1 MLSIQNLKASLLDG
15 TPILKGINLEV
26 KPGEIHAIMGLNGS
40 GKSTLAKVISGHPA
54 YKVDSGSVEMDGKNL
69 LELDPASRANEGFF
83 ASTQYPIEIPGVPN
97 VEFLRMAVDSKRAYL
112 KMGPISDAE
121 FNDRL
126 NEAMQ
131 LLEMD
136 ERYRTRGL
144 NDGFSGG
151 EKKRNEILQ
160 MAMLL
165 PKYAFLDETDS
176 GLDIDALRIVSN
188 GINHLHNQNR
198 AVILVTHYERLL
210 DYVKPDFVHVL
221 IHGKI
226 ILSGGPELAKK
237 LEKEGYENLEGIV

>member
-1 MLSIQNLKASLLDG
+1 MLSIKNLKASLLDG
-15 TPILKGINLEV
+15 TQILKGIQLEI

-54 YKVDSGSVEMDGKNL
+54 YRVDSGSIELDGKNL
-69 LELDPASRANEGFF
+69 LELSADERANEGFF

-97 VEFLRMAVDSKRAYL
+97 VDFLRMAVDSKRAYL
-112 KMGPISDAE
+112 KEPPISDAE
-121 FNDRL
+121 FNKRL
-126 NEAMQ
+126 DDAMA

-136 ERYRTRGL
+136 DRYRIRGL

-165 PKYAFLDETDS
+165 PKYSFLDETDS

-188 GINHLHNQNR
+188 GINHLRNSER

-210 DYVKPDFVHVL
+210 DYVKPDYIHVL
-221 IHGKI
+221 IRGKI
-226 ILSGGPELAKK
+226 LLTGDASLAAK
-237 LEKEGYENLEGIV
+237 LEKDGYDWIEA

>member
-1 MLSIQNLKASLLDG
+1 MLSIKNLKASLLDG
-15 TPILKGINLEV
+15 TQILKGINLDV
-26 KPGEIHAIMGLNGS
+26 NPGEIHAIMGINGS

-54 YKVDSGSVEMDGKNL
+54 YQVDEGSVELDGKNL
-69 LELDPASRANEGFF
+69 LELEPNERANEGFF

-112 KMGPISDAE
+112 KEGPISDEE
-121 FNDRL
+121 FSKRL
-126 NEAMQ
+126 NEAME

-136 ERYRTRGL
+136 DRYRTRGL

-165 PKYAFLDETDS
+165 PKYSFLDETDS

-198 AVILVTHYERLL
+198 AVILVTHYERIL
-210 DYVKPDFVHVL
+210 DLVKPDFVHVL
-221 IHGKI
+221 MHGKI
-226 ILSGGPELAKK
+226 LMSGGPDLALK
-237 LEKEGYENLEGIV
+237 LEKDGYDWIEGA

>member
-1 MLSIQNLKASLLDG
+1 MLSIKNLKASLLDG
-15 TPILKGINLEV
+15 TQILKGINLEV
-26 KPGEIHAIMGLNGS
+26 KPGEIHAIMGINGS

-54 YKVDSGSVEMDGKNL
+54 YQVDEGSVELDGKNL
-69 LELDPASRANEGFF
+69 LELEPNERANEGFF

-112 KMGPISDAE
+112 KEGPISDEE
-121 FNDRL
+121 FNKRL
-126 NEAMQ
+126 NEAME

-165 PKYAFLDETDS
+165 PKYSFLDETDS

-188 GINHLHNQNR
+188 GINHLHNQDR
-198 AVILVTHYERLL
+198 AVILVTHYERIL
-210 DYVKPDFVHVL
+210 DMVKPDFVHVL
-221 IHGKI
+221 MHGKI
-226 ILSGGPELAKK
+226 LLSGGPDLALK
-237 LEKEGYENLEGIV
+237 LEKDGYDWIEGA

>member
-1 MLSIQNLKASLLDG
+1 MLSIKNLKASLLDG
-15 TPILKGINLEV
+15 TQILKGINLDV
-26 KPGEIHAIMGLNGS
+26 KPGEVHAIMGINGS

-54 YKVDSGSVEMDGKNL
+54 YQVDEGSVELDGKNL
-69 LELDPASRANEGFF
+69 LELEPNERANEGFF

-97 VEFLRMAVDSKRAYL
+97 VEFLRMAVDSKRTYL
-112 KMGPISDAE
+112 KEGPISEEE
-121 FNDRL
+121 FSKRL
-126 NEAMQ
+126 NEAMA

-136 ERYRTRGL
+136 DRYRTRGL

-165 PKYAFLDETDS
+165 PKYSFLDETDS

-198 AVILVTHYERLL
+198 AVILVTHYERIL
-210 DYVKPDFVHVL
+210 DLVKPDFIHVL
-221 IHGKI
+221 MHGKI
-226 ILSGGPELAKK
+226 LMSGGPELALK
-237 LEKEGYENLEGIV
+237 LEKDGYDWIEGA

>member
-1 MLSIQNLKASLLDG
+1 MLSIKNLKASLLDG
-15 TPILKGINLEV
+15 TQILKGINLDV
-26 KPGEIHAIMGLNGS
+26 KPGEVHAIMGINGS

-54 YKVDSGSVEMDGKNL
+54 YQVDEGSVELDGKNL
-69 LELDPASRANEGFF
+69 LELEPNERANEGFF

-112 KMGPISDAE
+112 KEGPISDEE
-121 FNDRL
+121 FSKRL
-126 NEAMQ
+126 NKAMA

-136 ERYRTRGL
+136 DRYRTRGL

-165 PKYAFLDETDS
+165 PKYSFLDETDS

-198 AVILVTHYERLL
+198 AVILVTHYERIL
-210 DYVKPDFVHVL
+210 DLVKPDFIHVL
-221 IHGKI
+221 MHGKI
-226 ILSGGPELAKK
+226 LMSGGPELALK
-237 LEKEGYENLEGIV
+237 LEKDGYDWIEGA

>member
-1 MLSIQNLKASLLDG
+1 MLSIKNLKASLLDG
-15 TPILKGINLEV
+15 TQILKGINLDV
-26 KPGEIHAIMGLNGS
+26 KPGEVHAIMGINGS

-54 YKVDSGSVEMDGKNL
+54 YQVDEGSVELDGKNL
-69 LELDPASRANEGFF
+69 LELEPNERANEGFF

-112 KMGPISDAE
+112 KEGPISDEE
-121 FNDRL
+121 FSKRL
-126 NEAMQ
+126 NEAMA

-136 ERYRTRGL
+136 DRYRTRGL

-165 PKYAFLDETDS
+165 PKYSFLDETDS

-198 AVILVTHYERLL
+198 AVILVTHYERIL
-210 DYVKPDFVHVL
+210 DLVKPNFIHVL
-221 IHGKI
+221 MHGKI
-226 ILSGGPELAKK
+226 LMSGGPELALK
-237 LEKEGYENLEGIV
+237 LEKDGYDWIEGA

>member
-1 MLSIQNLKASLLDG
+1 MLSIKNLKASLLDG
-15 TPILKGINLEV
+15 TQILKGINLDV
-26 KPGEIHAIMGLNGS
+26 KPGEVHAIMGINGS

-54 YKVDSGSVEMDGKNL
+54 YQVDEGSVELDGKNL
-69 LELDPASRANEGFF
+69 LELEPNERANEGFF

-112 KMGPISDAE
+112 KEGPISDEE
-121 FNDRL
+121 FSKRL
-126 NEAMQ
+126 NEAMA

-136 ERYRTRGL
+136 DRYRTRGL

-165 PKYAFLDETDS
+165 PKYSFLDETGS

-198 AVILVTHYERLL
+198 AVILVTHYERIL
-210 DYVKPDFVHVL
+210 DLVKPDFIHVL
-221 IHGKI
+221 MHGKI
-226 ILSGGPELAKK
+226 LMSGGPELALK
-237 LEKEGYENLEGIV
+237 LEKDGYDWIEGA

>member
-1 MLSIQNLKASLLDG
+1 MLSIKNLKASLLDG
-15 TPILKGINLEV
+15 TQILKGINLDV
-26 KPGEIHAIMGLNGS
+26 KPGEVHAIMGINGS

-54 YKVDSGSVEMDGKNL
+54 YQVDEGSVELDGKNL
-69 LELDPASRANEGFF
+69 LELEPNERANEGFF

-112 KMGPISDAE
+112 KEGPISDEE
-121 FNDRL
+121 FSKRL
-126 NEAMQ
+126 NEAMA

-136 ERYRTRGL
+136 DRYRTRGL

-160 MAMLL
+160 MATLL
-165 PKYAFLDETDS
+165 PKYSFLDETDS

-198 AVILVTHYERLL
+198 AVILVTHYERIL
-210 DYVKPDFVHVL
+210 DLVKPDFIHVL
-221 IHGKI
+221 MHGKI
-226 ILSGGPELAKK
+226 LMSGGPKLALK
-237 LEKEGYENLEGIV
+237 LEKDGYDWIEGA

>member
-1 MLSIQNLKASLLDG
+1 MLSIKNLKASLLDG
-15 TPILKGINLEV
+15 TQILKGINLDV
-26 KPGEIHAIMGLNGS
+26 KPGEVHAIMGINGS

-54 YKVDSGSVEMDGKNL
+54 YQVDEGSVELDGKNL
-69 LELDPASRANEGFF
+69 LELEPNERANEGFF

-112 KMGPISDAE
+112 KEGPISDEE
-121 FNDRL
+121 FSKRL
-126 NEAMQ
+126 NEAMEP
-131 LLEMD
+131 LEMD
-136 ERYRTRGL
+136 DRYRTRGL

-165 PKYAFLDETDS
+165 PKYSFLDETDS

-198 AVILVTHYERLL
+198 AVILVTHYERIL
-210 DYVKPDFVHVL
+210 DLVKPDFIHVL
-221 IHGKI
+221 MHGKI
-226 ILSGGPELAKK
+226 LMSGGPELALK
-237 LEKEGYENLEGIV
+237 LETDAYD

>member
-1 MLSIQNLKASLLDG
+1 MLSIKNLKASLLDG
-15 TPILKGINLEV
+15 TQILKGINLDV
-26 KPGEIHAIMGLNGS
+26 KPGEVHAIMGINGS

-54 YKVDSGSVEMDGKNL
+54 YQVDEGSVELDGKNL
-69 LELDPASRANEGFF
+69 LELEPNERANEGFF

-112 KMGPISDAE
+112 KEGPISDEE
-121 FNDRL
+121 FSKRL
-126 NEAMQ
+126 NEAME

-136 ERYRTRGL
+136 DRYRTRGL
-144 NDGFSGG
+144 NDAFSGG

-165 PKYAFLDETDS
+165 PKYSFLDETDS

-198 AVILVTHYERLL
+198 AVILVTHYERIL
-210 DYVKPDFVHVL
+210 DLVKPDFIHVL
-221 IHGKI
+221 MHGKI
-226 ILSGGPELAKK
+226 LMSGGPELALK
-237 LEKEGYENLEGIV
+237 LEKDGYDWIEGA

>member
-1 MLSIQNLKASLLDG
+1 MLSIKNLKASLLDG
-15 TPILKGINLEV
+15 TQILKGINLDV
-26 KPGEIHAIMGLNGS
+26 KPGEVHAIMGINGS

-54 YKVDSGSVEMDGKNL
+54 YQVDEGSVELDGKNL
-69 LELDPASRANEGFF
+69 LELEPNERANEGFF

-112 KMGPISDAE
+112 KEGPISDEE
-121 FNDRL
+121 FSKRL
-126 NEAMQ
+126 NEAMA

-136 ERYRTRGL
+136 DRYRTRGL

-165 PKYAFLDETDS
+165 PKYSFLDETDS

-188 GINHLHNQNR
+188 SINHLHNQNR
-198 AVILVTHYERLL
+198 AVILVTHYERIL
-210 DYVKPDFVHVL
+210 DLVKPDFIHVL
-221 IHGKI
+221 MHGKI
-226 ILSGGPELAKK
+226 LMSGGPELALK
-237 LEKEGYENLEGIV
+237 LEKDGYDWIEGA

>member
-1 MLSIQNLKASLLDG
+1 MLSIKNLKASLLDG
-15 TPILKGINLEV
+15 TQILKGINLDV
-26 KPGEIHAIMGLNGS
+26 KPGEVHAIMGINGS

-54 YKVDSGSVEMDGKNL
+54 YQVDEGSVELDGKNL
-69 LELDPASRANEGFF
+69 LELEPNERANEGFF

-112 KMGPISDAE
+112 KEGPISDEE
-121 FNDRL
+121 FSKRL
-126 NEAMQ
+126 NEAMA
-131 LLEMD
+131 LREMD
-136 ERYRTRGL
+136 DRYRTRGL

-165 PKYAFLDETDS
+165 PKYSFLDETDS

-198 AVILVTHYERLL
+198 AVILVTHYERIL
-210 DYVKPDFVHVL
+210 DLVKPDFIHVL
-221 IHGKI
+221 MHGKI
-226 ILSGGPELAKK
+226 LMSGGPELALK
-237 LEKEGYENLEGIV
+237 LEKDGYDWIEGA

>member
-1 MLSIQNLKASLLDG
+1 MLSIKNLKASLLDG
-15 TPILKGINLEV
+15 TQILKGINLDV
-26 KPGEIHAIMGLNGS
+26 KPGEVHAIMGINGS

-54 YKVDSGSVEMDGKNL
+54 YQVDEGSVELDGKNL
-69 LELDPASRANEGFF
+69 LELEPNERANEGFF

-112 KMGPISDAE
+112 KEGPISDEE
-121 FNDRL
+121 FSKRL
-126 NEAMQ
+126 NEAMA

-136 ERYRTRGL
+136 DRYRTRCL

-165 PKYAFLDETDS
+165 PKYSFLDETDS

-198 AVILVTHYERLL
+198 AVILVTHYERIL
-210 DYVKPDFVHVL
+210 DLVKPDFIHVL
-221 IHGKI
+221 MHGKI
-226 ILSGGPELAKK
+226 LMSGGPELALK
-237 LEKEGYENLEGIV
+237 LEKDGYDWIEGA

>member
-1 MLSIQNLKASLLDG
+1 MLSIKNLKASLLDG
-15 TPILKGINLEV
+15 TQILKGINLEV
-26 KPGEIHAIMGLNGS
+26 KPGEVHAIMGINGS
-40 GKSTLAKVISGHPA
+40 CKSTLAKVISGHPA
-54 YKVDSGSVEMDGKNL
+54 YQVDEGSVELDGKNL
-69 LELDPASRANEGFF
+69 LDLEPNERANEGFF

-112 KMGPISDAE
+112 KEGPISDEE
-121 FNDRL
+121 FTKRL
-126 NEAMQ
+126 NEAME

-136 ERYRTRGL
+136 DRYRTRGL

-165 PKYAFLDETDS
+165 PKYSFLDETDS

-198 AVILVTHYERLL
+198 AVILVTHYERIL
-210 DYVKPDFVHVL
+210 DMVKPDFVHVL
-221 IHGKI
+221 MHGKI
-226 ILSGGPELAKK
+226 LLSGGPDLALK
-237 LEKEGYENLEGIV
+237 LEKDGYDWIEGA

>member
-1 MLSIQNLKASLLDG
+1 MLSIKNLKASLLDG
-15 TPILKGINLEV
+15 TPILQGINLDV
-26 KPGEIHAIMGLNGS
+26 KPGEVHAIMGLNGS

-54 YKVDSGSVEMDGKNL
+54 YKIDAGSVEMDGKNL

-83 ASTQYPIEIPGVPN
+83 ASTQYPIEIPGAPN
-97 VEFLRMAVDSKRAYL
+97 VAFLRMAVNSKRAYL
-112 KMGPISDAE
+112 NQGPVSDEE
-121 FNDRL
+121 FNRQL
-126 NEAMQ
+126 NAAME

-176 GLDIDALRIVSN
+176 GLDIDALRIVSG
-188 GINHLHNQNR
+188 GINHLRTPDR
-198 AVILVTHYERLL
+198 AIILVTHYERLL
-210 DYVKPDFVHVL
+210 DYVKPDFVHIL
-221 IHGKI
+221 LKGKI
-226 ILSGGPELAKK
+226 VLSGGPELAKK

>member
-1 MLSIQNLKASLLDG
+1 MLSIKNLKASLLDG
-15 TPILKGINLEV
+15 TQILKGINLDV
-26 KPGEIHAIMGLNGS
+26 KPGEVHAIMGINGS

-54 YKVDSGSVEMDGKNL
+54 YQVDEGSVELDGKNL
-69 LELDPASRANEGFF
+69 LELEPNERANEGFF

-112 KMGPISDAE
+112 KEGPISDEE
-121 FNDRL
+121 FSKRL
-126 NEAMQ
+126 NEAMA

-136 ERYRTRGL
+136 DRYRTRGL

-165 PKYAFLDETDS
+165 PKYSFLDETDS
-176 GLDIDALRIVSN
+176 GLDIDALRIGSN

-198 AVILVTHYERLL
+198 AVILVTHYERIL
-210 DYVKPDFVHVL
+210 DLVKPDFIHVL
-221 IHGKI
+221 MHGKI
-226 ILSGGPELAKK
+226 LMSGGPELALK
-237 LEKEGYENLEGIV
+237 LEKDGYDWIEGA

>member
-1 MLSIQNLKASLLDG
+1 MLSIKNLKASLLDG
-15 TPILKGINLEV
+15 TQILKGINLDV
-26 KPGEIHAIMGLNGS
+26 KPGEVHAIMGINGS

-54 YKVDSGSVEMDGKNL
+54 YQVDEGSVELDGKNL
-69 LELDPASRANEGFF
+69 LELEPNERANEGFF
-83 ASTQYPIEIPGVPN
+83 ASTQYPLEIPGVPN

-112 KMGPISDAE
+112 KEGPISDEE
-121 FNDRL
+121 FSKRL
-126 NEAMQ
+126 NEAME

-136 ERYRTRGL
+136 DRYRTRGL

-165 PKYAFLDETDS
+165 PKYSFLDETDS

-198 AVILVTHYERLL
+198 AVILVTHYERIL
-210 DYVKPDFVHVL
+210 DLVKPDFIHVL
-221 IHGKI
+221 MHGKI
-226 ILSGGPELAKK
+226 LMSGGPELALK
-237 LEKEGYENLEGIV
+237 LEKDGYDWIEGA

>member
-1 MLSIQNLKASLLDG
+1 MLSIKNLKASLLDG
-15 TPILKGINLEV
+15 TQILKGINLDV
-26 KPGEIHAIMGLNGS
+26 KPGEVHAIMGINGS

-54 YKVDSGSVEMDGKNL
+54 YQVDEGSVELDGKNL
-69 LELDPASRANEGFF
+69 LELEPNERANEGFF

-112 KMGPISDAE
+112 KEGPISDEE
-121 FNDRL
+121 FSKRL
-126 NEAMQ
+126 NEAMA

-136 ERYRTRGL
+136 DRYRTRGL

-165 PKYAFLDETDS
+165 PKYSFLDETDS

-198 AVILVTHYERLL
+198 AVILVTHYERIL
-210 DYVKPDFVHVL
+210 DLVKPDFIHVL
-221 IHGKI
+221 MHGKI
-226 ILSGGPELAKK
+226 LMSGGLELALK
-237 LEKEGYENLEGIV
+237 LEKDGYDWIEGA

>member
-1 MLSIQNLKASLLDG
+1 MLSIKNLKASLLDG
-15 TPILKGINLEV
+15 TQILKGINLDV
-26 KPGEIHAIMGLNGS
+26 KPGEVHAIMGINGS

-54 YKVDSGSVEMDGKNL
+54 YQVDEGSVELDGKNL
-69 LELDPASRANEGFF
+69 LELEPNERANEGFF
-83 ASTQYPIEIPGVPN
+83 ASTQYPIEIPGIPN

-112 KMGPISDAE
+112 KEGPISDEE
-121 FNDRL
+121 FSKRL
-126 NEAMQ
+126 NEAME

-136 ERYRTRGL
+136 DRYRTRGL

-165 PKYAFLDETDS
+165 PKYSFLDETDS

-198 AVILVTHYERLL
+198 AVILVTHYERIL
-210 DYVKPDFVHVL
+210 DLVKPDFIHVL
-221 IHGKI
+221 MHGKI
-226 ILSGGPELAKK
+226 LMSGGPELALK
-237 LEKEGYENLEGIV
+237 LEKDGYDWIEGA

>member
-1 MLSIQNLKASLLDG
+1 MLSIKNLKASLLDG
-15 TPILKGINLEV
+15 TQILKGINLDV
-26 KPGEIHAIMGLNGS
+26 KPGEVHAIMGINGS

-54 YKVDSGSVEMDGKNL
+54 YQVDEGSVELDGKNL
-69 LELDPASRANEGFF
+69 LELEPNERANEGFF

-112 KMGPISDAE
+112 KEGPISDEE
-121 FNDRL
+121 FSKRL

-136 ERYRTRGL
+136 DRYRTRGL

-165 PKYAFLDETDS
+165 PKYSFLDETDS

-198 AVILVTHYERLL
+198 AVILVTHYERIL
-210 DYVKPDFVHVL
+210 DLVKPDFIHVL
-221 IHGKI
+221 MHGKI
-226 ILSGGPELAKK
+226 LMSGGPELALK
-237 LEKEGYENLEGIV
+237 LEKDGYDWIEGA

>member
-1 MLSIQNLKASLLDG
+1 MLSIKNLKASLLDG
-15 TPILKGINLEV
+15 TQILKGINLDV
-26 KPGEIHAIMGLNGS
+26 KPGEVHAIMGINGS

-54 YKVDSGSVEMDGKNL
+54 YQVDEGFVELDGKNL
-69 LELDPASRANEGFF
+69 LELEPNERANEGFF

-112 KMGPISDAE
+112 KEGPISDEE
-121 FNDRL
+121 FSKRL
-126 NEAMQ
+126 NEAME

-136 ERYRTRGL
+136 DRYRTRGL

-165 PKYAFLDETDS
+165 PKYSFLDETDS

-198 AVILVTHYERLL
+198 AVILVTHYERIL
-210 DYVKPDFVHVL
+210 DLVKPDFIHVL
-221 IHGKI
+221 MHGKI
-226 ILSGGPELAKK
+226 LMSGGPELALK
-237 LEKEGYENLEGIV
+237 LEKDGYDWIEGA

>member
-1 MLSIQNLKASLLDG
+1 MLSIKNLKASLLDG
-15 TPILKGINLEV
+15 TQILKGINLDV
-26 KPGEIHAIMGLNGS
+26 KPGEVHAIMGINGS

-54 YKVDSGSVEMDGKNL
+54 YQVDEGSVELDGKNL
-69 LELDPASRANEGFF
+69 LELEPNERANEGFF

-112 KMGPISDAE
+112 KEGPISDEE
-121 FNDRL
+121 FSKRL
-126 NEAMQ
+126 NEAMA

-136 ERYRTRGL
+136 DRYRTRGL

-165 PKYAFLDETDS
+165 PKYSFLDETDS

-198 AVILVTHYERLL
+198 AVILVTHYERIL
-210 DYVKPDFVHVL
+210 DLVKPDLIHVL
-221 IHGKI
+221 MHGKI
-226 ILSGGPELAKK
+226 VMSGGPELALK
-237 LEKEGYENLEGIV
+237 LEKDGYDWIEGA

>member
-1 MLSIQNLKASLLDG
+1 MLSIKNLKASLLDG
-15 TPILKGINLEV
+15 TQILKGINLEV
-26 KPGEIHAIMGLNGS
+26 KPGEVHAIMGINGS

-54 YKVDSGSVEMDGKNL
+54 YKVDEGSVELDGKNL
-69 LELDPASRANEGFF
+69 LDLEPNERANEGFF

-112 KMGPISDAE
+112 KEGPISDEE
-121 FNDRL
+121 FTKRL
-126 NEAMQ
+126 NEAME

-136 ERYRTRGL
+136 DRYRTRGL

-165 PKYAFLDETDS
+165 PKYSFLDETDS

-198 AVILVTHYERLL
+198 AVILVTHYERIL
-210 DYVKPDFVHVL
+210 DMVKPDFVHVL
-221 IHGKI
+221 MHGKI
-226 ILSGGPELAKK
+226 LLSGGPDLALK
-237 LEKEGYENLEGIV
+237 LEKDGYDWIEGA

>member
-1 MLSIQNLKASLLDG
+1 MLSIKNLKASLLDG
-15 TPILKGINLEV
+15 TQILKGINLEV
-26 KPGEIHAIMGLNGS
+26 KPGEVHAIMGINGS

-54 YKVDSGSVEMDGKNL
+54 YQVDEGSVELDGKNL
-69 LELDPASRANEGFF
+69 LDLEPNERANEGFF

-112 KMGPISDAE
+112 KEGPISDEE
-121 FNDRL
+121 FTKRL
-126 NEAMQ
+126 NEAME

-136 ERYRTRGL
+136 DRYRTRGL

-165 PKYAFLDETDS
+165 PKYSFLDETDS

-198 AVILVTHYERLL
+198 AVILVTHYERIL
-210 DYVKPDFVHVL
+210 DMVKPDFVHVL
-221 IHGKI
+221 MHGKI
-226 ILSGGPELAKK
+226 LLSGGPDLALK
-237 LEKEGYENLEGIV
+237 LEKDGYDWIEGA

>member
-1 MLSIQNLKASLLDG
+1 MLSIKNLKASLLDG
-15 TPILKGINLEV
+15 TQILKGINLEV
-26 KPGEIHAIMGLNGS
+26 KPGEIHAIMGINGS

-54 YKVDSGSVEMDGKNL
+54 YQVDEGSVELDGKNL
-69 LELDPASRANEGFF
+69 LELEPNERANEGFF

-97 VEFLRMAVDSKRAYL
+97 VEFLRMALDSKRAYL
-112 KMGPISDAE
+112 KEGPISDE
-121 FNDRL
+121 DFKKRL
-126 NEAMQ
+126 DEAME

-165 PKYAFLDETDS
+165 PKYTFLDETDS

-198 AVILVTHYERLL
+198 AVILVTHYQRILNL
-210 DYVKPDFVHVL
+210 VKPDFVHVL
-221 IHGKI
+221 MHGKI
-226 ILSGGPELAKK
+226 LLSGGPDLALK
-237 LEKEGYENLEGIV
+237 LEKEGYDWIEGA

>member
-1 MLSIQNLKASLLDG
+1 MLSIKNLKASLLDG
-15 TPILKGINLEV
+15 TQILKGINLDV
-26 KPGEIHAIMGLNGS
+26 KPGEVHAIMGINGS

-54 YKVDSGSVEMDGKNL
+54 YQVDEGSVELDGKNL
-69 LELDPASRANEGFF
+69 LELEPNERANEGFF

-112 KMGPISDAE
+112 KEGPISDEE
-121 FNDRL
+121 FSKRL
-126 NEAMQ
+126 NEAME

-136 ERYRTRGL
+136 DRYRTRGL

-165 PKYAFLDETDS
+165 PKYSFLDETDS

-198 AVILVTHYERLL
+198 AVILVTHYERIL
-210 DYVKPDFVHVL
+210 DLVKPDFIHVL
-221 IHGKI
+221 MHGKI
-226 ILSGGPELAKK
+226 LMSGGPELALK
-237 LEKEGYENLEGIV
+237 LEKDGYDWIEGA

>member
-126 NEAMQ
+126 N
-131 LLEMD
+131 
-136 ERYRTRGL
+136 
-144 NDGFSGG
+144 DGFSGG

-237 LEKEGYENLEGIV
+237 LEKEGYENLEGNV

>member
-1 MLSIQNLKASLLDG
+1 MLSIKNLKASLLDG
-15 TPILKGINLEV
+15 TQILKGINLDV
-26 KPGEIHAIMGLNGS
+26 KPGEVHAIMGINGS

-54 YKVDSGSVEMDGKNL
+54 YQVDEGSVELDGKNL
-69 LELDPASRANEGFF
+69 LELEPNERANEGFF

-97 VEFLRMAVDSKRAYL
+97 VEFLRMAVDSKRAYV
-112 KMGPISDAE
+112 KEGPISDEE
-121 FNDRL
+121 FSKRL
-126 NEAMQ
+126 IEAME

-136 ERYRTRGL
+136 DRYRTRGL

-165 PKYAFLDETDS
+165 PKYSFLDETDS

-198 AVILVTHYERLL
+198 AVILVTHYERIL
-210 DYVKPDFVHVL
+210 DLVKPDFIHVL
-221 IHGKI
+221 MHGKI
-226 ILSGGPELAKK
+226 LMSGGPELALK
-237 LEKEGYENLEGIV
+237 LEKDGYDWIEGA

>member
-1 MLSIQNLKASLLDG
+1 MLSIKNLKASLLDG
-15 TPILKGINLEV
+15 TQILKGINLDV
-26 KPGEIHAIMGLNGS
+26 KPGEVHAIMGINGS

-54 YKVDSGSVEMDGKNL
+54 YQVDEGSVELDGKNL
-69 LELDPASRANEGFF
+69 LELEPNERANEGFF

-112 KMGPISDAE
+112 KEGPISDEE
-121 FNDRL
+121 FSKRL
-126 NEAMQ
+126 NEAME
-131 LLEMD
+131 LLAMD
-136 ERYRTRGL
+136 DRYRTRGL

-165 PKYAFLDETDS
+165 PKYSFLDETDS

-198 AVILVTHYERLL
+198 AVILVTHYERIL
-210 DYVKPDFVHVL
+210 DLVKPDFIHVL
-221 IHGKI
+221 MHGKI
-226 ILSGGPELAKK
+226 LMSGGPELALK
-237 LEKEGYENLEGIV
+237 LEKDGYDWIEGA